1 MKKIFALLNHP
12 TVKYII
18 AGGFTTLVNFVV
30 FWLLDTVLGMNVN
43 AANVISVICSILFA
57 YVVNKVY
64 VFTSKTDSFKALL
77 IEFLKFVGARAF
89 TMVVE
94 VGGVFVLDL
103 LHWNGFAAKL
113 ATQVIVVVSNYIIS
127 KFFVFKK

>member
-1 MKKIFALLNHP
+1 MKKIIAILNHP

-18 AGGFTTLVNFVV
+18 AGGCTTVVNFVV
-30 FWLLDTVLGMNVN
+30 FWLLDTVLNINVN
-43 AANVISVICSILFA
+43 VANIISVICSILFA
-57 YVVNKVY
+57 YVVNKIY
-64 VFTSKTDSFKALL
+64 VFVSKTDSFHALAV
-77 IEFLKFVGARAF
+77 EFLKFVGARGF
-89 TMVVE
+89 TMIIE

-113 ATQVIVVVSNYIIS
+113 ATQVIVLVSNYIIS